1 MESNTNKILFTLKLY
16 IYPIT
21 DCSEDLKSRD
31 PLEVEV
37 ESNDDLYL
45 KSIINDCI
53 IQTMKAFKANE
64 GKTYIEMNIF
74 KNGRY
79 YDSDDGY
86 VMVDYKTNSC
96 NQIKD

>member
-16 IYPIT
+16 IYPII
-21 DCSEDLKSRD
+21 DCNEDLKSKD

-37 ESNDDLYL
+37 ESDDDSYL

-53 IQTMKAFKANE
+53 IQTMKAFKVNE
-64 GKTYIEMNIF
+64 EKAYIEMNIF

-96 NQIKD
+96 NQIEN